1 MIRTRVRS
9 LLPAVAFVAVVRLLA
24 ACGGDAAN
32 ESDASDQLHVVATHP
47 ILGDIVRNVV
57 GDQATVEVVIP
68 SGADPH
74 EFQPSAKQVQ
84 TITEADLVVA
94 NGLEFE
100 TGLLDALEA
109 ARDAG
114 SDVFEVASAYPS
126 PRDQDPHIWFDPR
139 QMATAIEA
147 LGQRLDALDPDAG
160 WEDRAAAYAG
170 EVRATDAEV
179 DATLSVVP
187 PERRKLVTNH
197 EALAYLAA
205 RYGFEIVGTA
215 IPSVS
220 TAAESSAATLAALA
234 DTIEAERVPA
244 IFADVSS
251 PDDLAR
257 ALADEVGSDVEV
269 VDLLTETLAEPGQN
283 GDDYLGM
290 LRLDAQRIADALS

>member
-1 MIRTRVRS
+1 MMRTRARNV
-9 LLPAVAFVAVVRLLA
+9 LPALALLA
-24 ACGGDAAN
+24 AARLLVACGDEAAN
-32 ESDASDQLHVVATHP
+32 DADASDQLHVVVTHP

-57 GDQATVEVVIP
+57 GGGASVEVIIP

-74 EFQPSAKQVQ
+74 EFQPSAKQVEA
-84 TITEADLVVA
+84 ITEADLVVA
-94 NGLEFE
+94 NGFDFE
-100 TGLLDALEA
+100 TGLLDALDA

-114 SDVFEVASAYPS
+114 SDVFEMASAYTS
-126 PRDQDPHIWFDPR
+126 PRDHDPHIWFDPR

-147 LGQRLDALDPDAG
+147 LGRRLDALDTDRG
-160 WEDRAAAYAG
+160 WKDRAAAYAS

-179 DATLSVVP
+179 EATLSVVP

-197 EALAYLAA
+197 EALSYLAA
-205 RYGFEIVGTA
+205 RYDFEIVGAA
-215 IPSVS
+215 IPSLS

-234 DTIEAERVPA
+234 DAIVAQDVPA
-244 IFADVSS
+244 VFADVSS

-269 VDLLTETLAEPGQN
+269 VELLTETLAEPGED
-283 GDDYLGM
+283 GDDYLDL